1 MKKAIPRI
9 EKHDSLSNSSGTV
22 ESLLMERGPKRDPVH
37 QRSPKD
43 RPGHEQQSMTLKS
56 TTDEAQATLRLSNP
70 SGTSA
75 IGLHAIE

>member
-1 MKKAIPRI
+1 
-9 EKHDSLSNSSGTV
+9 
-22 ESLLMERGPKRDPVH
+22 MERGPKRDPVH